1 MLRAGQTAAIGSLPG
16 NIGILSV
23 EKWSAFIPMKSPK
36 IRLNSILFVTAAI
49 VTIATLRAAEEP
61 VYPDIALK
69 PANVIVN
76 PWRTHIPPTKRQG
89 VPGMERTAK
98 GRLWAIYGRDV
109 ESPRHYQ
116 VLTFSDDDG
125 KSWSDPHLMILP
137 QRGVR
142 VSGGCLWIDPQGRLW
157 AFWMQA
163 FGIKDS
169 RFGVFAISSENPDAD
184 EPQWSAPRRLGD
196 GVMLNKPTVLSDG
209 DWLLSSSVWEA
220 DDSIKV
226 YASTD
231 EGETFTLR
239 GTAHI
244 ADPKKRGPDE
254 PMIVERKDGSL
265 WMLARVQGLAETV
278 STDRGKTWAPVESS
292 PIRHCTSRFFVRR
305 LQSGN
310 LLLVKHGP
318 INQRVGREQLIAYLS
333 DDDGKTWSG
342 GLMIDER
349 EDVTYPDGV
358 QAEDGRIYIIY
369 DHQRTPLGEVLMAT
383 FFEEDVRAGKPVSGR
398 VRFREEVA
406 RLPIE

>member
-1 MLRAGQTAAIGSLPG
+1 MDSLILRLNTILFATTAAVAIAD
-16 NIGILSV
+16 LS
-23 EKWSAFIPMKSPK
+23 
-36 IRLNSILFVTAAI
+36 
-49 VTIATLRAAEEP
+49 AAEDS
-61 VYPDIALK
+61 VDPDIALE
-69 PANVIVN
+69 PAHVVVN
-76 PWRTHIPPTKRQG
+76 PWRAHIPPTNRQG
-89 VPGMERTAK
+89 VPGIERTAN

-116 VLTFSDDDG
+116 LLKFSDDDG
-125 KSWSDPHLMILP
+125 KSWSEPHLMILP
-137 QRGVR
+137 RRGVR

-163 FGIKDS
+163 FGLRDG
-169 RFGVFAISSENPDAD
+169 RFGIFAIRSENPDAD

-209 DWLLSSSVWEA
+209 DWLLASSVWEA
-220 DDSIKV
+220 DNSIKV
-226 YASTD
+226 YASND
-231 EGETFTLR
+231 EGKNFTLR
-239 GTAHI
+239 GTANI
-244 ADPKKRGPDE
+244 VDPKKRGPDE

-292 PIRHCTSRFFVRR
+292 AIRHCTSRFFVRR
-305 LQSGN
+305 LRSGS

-318 INQRVGREQLIAYLS
+318 LDQRVGREQLMAYVS
-333 DDDGKTWSG
+333 DDDGKSWNG

-349 EDVTYPDGV
+349 KDVTYPDGV

-383 FFEEDVRAGKPVSGR
+383 FFEEDARAGKPVSGK
-398 VRFREEVA
+398 VRLREEVA
-406 RLPIE
+406 RLPVE